1 MRSSIPLYAIML
13 VIAVAANQYLLEYD
27 VALPTRI
34 AICTSIGICV
44 AIVYRWF
51 ERRARRRKV
60 R

>member
-13 VIAVAANQYLLEYD
+13 VLAVAANQVLTGWEVPLG
-27 VALPTRI
+27 TRI
-34 AICTSIGICV
+34 AVCTSIGICV